1 MKTKM
6 RLLALNMKQIDLI
19 ELLAERGINAVPCE
33 LSLAINGK
41 GTQEKH
47 KKILEAID
55 EILTEKEN
63 SSDMRN

>member
-6 RLLALNMKQIDLI
+6 RLLALNMKQVDLI
-19 ELLAERGINAVPCE
+19 KLLAERGINAVPCE

-47 KKILEAID
+47 KKMLEAID
-55 EILTEKEN
+55 EILTEKEQSN
-63 SSDMRN
+63 GDEG

>member
-1 MKTKM
+1 M
-6 RLLALNMKQIDLI
+6 RLLALNMKQVDLI

-47 KKILEAID
+47 KKMLEAID
-55 EILTEKEN
+55 EILTEKEQSN
-63 SSDMRN
+63 GLQESAV